1 MLKALQKDPARRY
14 ASAEAMLEDLRR
26 YREGRPVLARPDSF
40 GYRAGKFVGR
50 HRVGVAAAAVVAL
63 AVIGGV
69 ASTIYQARAARIE
82 AARADRVKEFLVDLL
97 HQADPNIALGREFS
111 VRQLLDRGTQQV
123 DSLMAS
129 EPAVAAELYEVLG
142 NTYAHL
148 DLVAQ
153 ADSLHRKGLA
163 ASRLVYGAGSQEV
176 LDQVMAVAWGLNDR
190 GEYREADSLLTGA
203 LAAYRAAGGEESQA
217 LSDALDILATA
228 KKRLDQPAAAESLY
242 RQSLAMQVRL
252 TGANDTITASRLSDL
267 GSLLSAQDRLVA
279 AESAVTAA
287 QLHRRGVLAPLDV
300 KFLVGESNLAMIEMK
315 RGDLV
320 AAAPRLQTAVSG
332 LEQVDVGGGLNLAR
346 ALDRM
351 ALFESMRFHDSAA
364 VATSQRASEMFRS
377 VMGAGHPEA
386 LNSLSLLASYQAA
399 LGEGASGDRECDGS
413 VCRPAAK
420 RVGERHDLS
429 LNAGQRLAFIRLQ
442 AGNGREAGIVA
453 KPVMAYVQ
461 ERYGRIPPS
470 FARLLAAG
478 AGARAAEGDASGAD
492 SLYRAALAALAG
504 GTRVDSA
511 AYPAIV
517 AEYGAFL
524 VAHGET
530 RVAEAELRPALAFI
544 PASAD
549 SGTFVRALLRTQLTR
564 SLAAPQR

>member
-1 MLKALQKDPARRY
+1 M
-14 ASAEAMLEDLRR
+14 
-26 YREGRPVLARPDSF
+26 
-40 GYRAGKFVGR
+40 
-50 HRVGVAAAAVVAL
+50 
-63 AVIGGV
+63 
-69 ASTIYQARAARIE
+69 
-82 AARADRVKEFLVDLL
+82 
-97 HQADPNIALGREFS
+97 
-111 VRQLLDRGTQQV
+111 
-123 DSLMAS
+123 
-129 EPAVAAELYEVLG
+129 
-142 NTYAHL
+142 
-148 DLVAQ
+148 
-153 ADSLHRKGLA
+153 A

-203 LAAYRAAGGEESQA
+203 LAAYRAAGGAESQA

-267 GSLLSAQDRLVA
+267 GSLLSAQDRLAA

-315 RGDLV
+315 RGDLA
-320 AAAPRLQTAVSG
+320 AAAPRLRTAVSG

-346 ALDRM
+346 TLDRM
-351 ALFESMRFHDSAA
+351 ALFRSMEFHDSAA
-364 VATSQRASEMFRS
+364 VATSRRASEMFRS
-377 VMGAGHPEA
+377 VMGAGHPET

-399 LGEGASGDRECDGS
+399 RGDRG
-413 VCRPAAK
+413 PAISNATAAYGGLQR
-420 RVGERHDLS
+420 RVGERHELA

-442 AGNGREAGIVA
+442 AGNGHEAAIVA
-453 KPVMAYVQ
+453 KPVMVYVR
-461 ERYGRIPPS
+461 EKYGRIPPS

-478 AGARAAEGDASGAD
+478 AGARAADGDASGAD

-517 AEYGAFL
+517 AEYCAFL
-524 VAHGET
+524 VSHGRAQT
-530 RVAEAELRPALAFI
+530 AQAELRPALAFI

-549 SGTFVRALLRTQLTR
+549 SGTLVRARLRTQLAR
-564 SLAAPQR
+564 SLAAPHQ